1 MRDQIVLACEE
12 CKRKNYRASRNKKLS
27 TEKLSRKK
35 YCPAPCCRRHTL
47 HKEGKV

>member
-1 MRDQIVLACEE
+1 MRDQIVLACET
-12 CKRKNYRASRNKKLS
+12 CKRKNYRASRNKKIS

-35 YCPAPCCRRHTL
+35 FCPACRVHTM

>member
-1 MRDQIVLACEE
+1 MRDEIVLACDQ

-27 TEKLSRKK
+27 AEKLTTKK
-35 YCPAPCCRRHTL
+35 YCPSCRSHTL

>member
-1 MRDQIVLACEE
+1 MRDEIVLACEK

-27 TEKLSRKK
+27 TEKLALSK
-35 YCPAPCCRRHTL
+35 YCPSCRCHTV

>member
-1 MRDQIVLACEE
+1 MRDEIVLACEQ

-27 TEKLSRKK
+27 TEKLERKK
-35 YCPAPCCRRHTL
+35 FCASCRVHTL

>member
-1 MRDQIVLACEE
+1 MRDQIVLACGE

-27 TEKLSRKK
+27 TEKLERKK
-35 YCPAPCCRRHTL
+35 YCPACRHHTL

>member
-27 TEKLSRKK
+27 TEKLEVKK
-35 YCPAPCCRRHTL
+35 YCAFCRGHRL